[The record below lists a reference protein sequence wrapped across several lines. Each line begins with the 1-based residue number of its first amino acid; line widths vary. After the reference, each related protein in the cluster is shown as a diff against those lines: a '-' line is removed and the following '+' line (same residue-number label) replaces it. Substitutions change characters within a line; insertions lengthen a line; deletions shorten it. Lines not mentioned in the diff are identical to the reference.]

1 MTKAI
6 LREKSAVAWLSVI
19 SNSVLVVLKCAIG
32 LIIGSVA
39 VISEGIHSAVDLVA
53 ALIALFAV
61 KKSGKPAD
69 EDHPY
74 GHGKVENISGTV
86 EAILI
91 FFAAGWIIYEAVNK
105 LMHPAPLR
113 AAGWGVA
120 VMLLSTVAN
129 LFVSQRLFRVGRK
142 TESPAL
148 LADAWH
154 LRTDV
159 FTSAGVLGGLLFICL
174 GRWLHPGV
182 DLQWLDPVAAIAVAL
197 LIFKAAYDLTIEAG
211 RDLLDAKLPETEE
224 QLIRDHLAEFFPT
237 IGEIHRFRTRKS
249 GQTRFVEFHMRV
261 DGEMTVNQAHQL
273 SHRIANA
280 IQEHFPGTSVSIHV
294 EPAKEP
300 APGNASPAS
309 PGEGEKS

>member
-1 MTKAI
+1 MTKD
-6 LREKSAVAWLSVI
+6 LQNEKSAVAWLSVV
-19 SNSVLVVLKCAIG
+19 SNTTLVLLKCAVG
-32 LIIGSVA
+32 LMIGSVA

-69 EDHPY
+69 KDHPF

-91 FFAAGWIIYEAVNK
+91 FFAAAWIIYEAVHK
-105 LMHPAPLR
+105 LMHPAPME

-129 LFVSQRLFRVGRK
+129 TIVSQRLFRVGRK
-142 TESPAL
+142 SESAAL

-159 FTSAGVLGGLLFICL
+159 YTSAGVLGGLLFIWI
-174 GRWLHPGV
+174 GRWLLPGV

-197 LIFKAAYDLTIEAG
+197 LIFKAAYDLTLEAG
-211 RDLLDAKLPETEE
+211 RDLLDAKLPEGEE

-237 IGEIHRFRTRKS
+237 IRGVHRFRTRKS
-249 GQTRFVEFHMRV
+249 GQIRFVEFHMRV
-261 DGEMTVNQAHQL
+261 DGTMTVNQAHDL
-273 SHRIANA
+273 SHQIANA
-280 IQEHFPGTSVSIHV
+280 IEEHFPGTNINIHV

-300 APGNASPAS
+300 PSPAR
-309 PGEGEKS
+309 PQPMVE